1 MGIASFLLGENNPF
15 AQWAGQNQNTLSAIG
30 AGLAQGQNLQGGLA
44 AGLAAVPQAKQ
55 LDQAA
60 AEKLKAEKLAE
71 NQANATKN
79 WLSANHP
86 DLAQMVDAGMP
97 VSEAWQAAMKRM
109 EPQQG
114 DQSEFDQRYAAGQQY
129 GLTGDELN
137 TFALTGAVPGTS
149 RTNVTYGVTPIY
161 GTDTTTGK
169 TGMGVQGSDGSFK
182 LVDTGDFQ
190 PLGPY
195 DLNAQKAAGTAFGKG
210 TGGAQF
216 DVPAA
221 ELTMNQTLE
230 AINAIR
236 AEKKGMD
243 EQFGNILGVPQQM
256 TAAWPGSDKAK
267 FQVAVDRATNRAFLE
282 AREVLRGG
290 GQITDFE
297 SKKAE
302 SAITNM
308 QLAMEKGDKAQFEAA
323 LVQFEQAVRDGYA
336 KLKTQAGAIPG
347 YGGGQQPPAA
357 LTNGNVTSSGV
368 QWSVEP

>member
-1 MGIASFLLGENNPF
+1 MGIASLLLGEDNPF
-15 AQWAGQNQNTLSAIG
+15 TQWTNQNQNFLGALASGLGQGQNIQSGLS
-30 AGLAQGQNLQGGLA
+30 AGLAQL
-44 AGLAAVPQAKQ
+44 PQAKQ

-60 AEKLKAEKLAE
+60 AAKQKAEKLAE
-71 NQANATKN
+71 QQSNATKN
-79 WLSANHP
+79 WLQSNHP

-97 VSEAWQAAMKRM
+97 VSQAWSTAMERM
-109 EPQQG
+109 QPQGG
-114 DQSEFDQRYAAGQQY
+114 DQSEFDQRFTAGQQY
-129 GLTGDELN
+129 GLAGDELN

-161 GTDTTTGK
+161 GTDTLSGK

-195 DLNAQKAAGTAFGKG
+195 DLNAQKAAGSAFGKG
-210 TGGAQF
+210 TGAAQF

-221 ELTMNQTLE
+221 ELTMNQTIE

-243 EQFGNILGVPQQM
+243 EQFGDVLGVPQQW
-256 TAAWPGSDKAK
+256 TPAWPKTDKAK

-308 QLAMEKGDKAQFEAA
+308 QLAMEKGDKGQFEAA
-323 LVQFEQAVRDGYA
+323 LAQFEQAVKDGYA

-347 YGGGQQPPAA
+347 YGGSTAVPVGGSR
-357 LTNGNVTSSGV
+357 TSTGVTYT
-368 QWSVEP
+368 VEP